1 MNNKMLSLIIHAG
14 YEGKQS
20 LQKKFTYDH
29 AGNAFF
35 LI

>member
-14 YEGKQS
+14 YEGNRS
-20 LQKKFTYDH
+20 LQKKFTFEH